1 VHRKL
6 SALTDLAAADAAA
19 CTRSCC
25 RGYHVLV
32 AVRGQVVLIG
42 ADSEQRRDARAV
54 QRRGSAVETAAP
66 RQNRESSASG
76 STGENTA
83 PSDEREERGSR
94 TGDIWFVTS

>member
-32 AVRGQVVLIG
+32 AVRQVVLIG
-42 ADSEQRRDARAV
+42 ADSEQRRDAHAV

-66 RQNRESSASG
+66 RQNRESSAGG